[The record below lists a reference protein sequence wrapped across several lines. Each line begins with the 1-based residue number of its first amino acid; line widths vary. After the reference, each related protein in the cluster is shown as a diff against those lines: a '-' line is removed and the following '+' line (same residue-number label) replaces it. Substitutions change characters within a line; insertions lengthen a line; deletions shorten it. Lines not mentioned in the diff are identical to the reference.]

1 MDLRENQYIKFPIK
15 LEQYLMEG
23 TYRHIEEVI
32 FNNFIRSFSSQPSL
46 PRCFSQWHVPDLLCL
61 EEHVITWYMMDAD
74 KILWNRHRRVFRH
87 LRIRIL

>member
-32 FNNFIRSFSSQPSL
+32 VNNCIRSFAPQPSL
-46 PRCFSQWHVPDLLCL
+46 SPCFSQWHVPRLAVSGRARD
-61 EEHVITWYMMDAD
+61 HVVCDGC
-74 KILWNRHRRVFRH
+74 
-87 LRIRIL
+87 

>member
-1 MDLRENQYIKFPIK
+1 
-15 LEQYLMEG
+15 MEG